1 MSATGGAQ
9 AAAAAAE
16 SAPVEATSTR
26 RGSGLGK
33 EPTALSDF
41 LARFDH
47 KVIPYVLIAP
57 FFVLFTV
64 FGLYPLIYNGVVS
77 FQNWEYADNKGWM
90 GFANYTRV
98 FGDACFWH
106 ALGNTFGIFLLSTVP
121 QLLLALILASLL
133 NRRLSNDARMRASNN
148 CGTVESR
155 KIPKVL
161 PRACQKQASPK
172 TRV

>member
-47 KVIPYVLIAP
+47 KVIP
-57 FFVLFTV
+57 
-64 FGLYPLIYNGVVS
+64 
-77 FQNWEYADNKGWM
+77 
-90 GFANYTRV
+90 
-98 FGDACFWH
+98 
-106 ALGNTFGIFLLSTVP
+106 
-121 QLLLALILASLL
+121 
-133 NRRLSNDARMRASNN
+133 
-148 CGTVESR
+148 
-155 KIPKVL
+155 
-161 PRACQKQASPK
+161 
-172 TRV
+172 